1 MGTSLHLLS
10 PPPGARKRRKRVG
23 RGIGSGRGKTST
35 RGMKGQLARN
45 NALPAAFE
53 GGQMPIHR
61 RVPKRGFVNL
71 WRTEVVG
78 LNVGRLEGVFA
89 KGAEVTVEALHD
101 KGLIPKRA
109 RVIKLL
115 GDGELKT
122 ALKIA
127 VHRVSASAREKV
139 EAAGG
144 SVSLLELPPAELR
157 KQEHKQAR
165 RDARRGKAE
174 AKRAKAQSGG

>member
-1 MGTSLHLLS
+1 
-10 PPPGARKRRKRVG
+10 
-23 RGIGSGRGKTST
+23 
-35 RGMKGQLARN
+35 MKGQLARN

-78 LNVGRLEGVFA
+78 INVGRLEGVFA
-89 KGAEVTVEALHD
+89 KGAEVTVEVLHE
-101 KGLIPKRA
+101 KGLLPKRA
-109 RVIKLL
+109 KVIKLL
-115 GDGELKT
+115 GDGELT
-122 ALKIA
+122 TPLKVA
-127 VHRVSASAREKV
+127 VHRASASARQKV

-144 SVSLLELPPAELR
+144 SVSFVELPPAEAR
-157 KQEHKQAR
+157 KREHKQAK
-165 RDARRGKAE
+165 RDARRVRAE